1 MITRIEAYRYRCF
14 EKLDVPLGPYQVL
27 VGKNGAGKSTLMDI
41 PVLLGEMLYQRDIHG
56 PLFKPGGRRPARATT
71 PRDVLFNRAGDWC
84 WFAIEARLPDAVA
97 DQIERTTFEHL
108 GKKEQQARLKTP
120 GLKLVNI
127 RYELALRLVGEAFE
141 ISQESVFLFPQDR
154 SLADVPAGLWLDRVD
169 DNDPI
174 VRCVLRR
181 GSGGLTRIQPEG
193 TPPNGG
199 ETRQPEP
206 FPLLANTPRH
216 TPALGGLQ
224 VDTSRFAASHWLR
237 DFLADGILPI
247 SLDFAAMRP
256 AQPPPGLAYRVAAS
270 GTTLPW
276 SILDLSQ
283 RPRAYAEWL
292 DHIRFSIPHLRT
304 VRARQREDDHH
315 AYLEVEYE
323 TGVTVR
329 SVGLSDGTWAVLALS
344 ILPFLDN
351 VPPFVAVEEPETGIH
366 PKAIETVL
374 ESLSKM
380 PNSQVWI
387 STHSPVAVAVTQP
400 EHLLCMRQNKAGAVE
415 VTRGPDHPRLVD
427 WQGTPSLATLFSAG
441 VL

>member
-14 EKLDVPLGPYQVL
+14 ENLDVALGPYQVL

-41 PVLLGEMLYQRDIHG
+41 PVMLGEMLDQRDIQG
-56 PLFKPGGRRPARATT
+56 PLFTASRMRPARAET
-71 PRDVLFNRAGDWC
+71 PRDVLFNRVGDWC
-84 WFAIEARLPDAVA
+84 WFAVEACLPEELAE
-97 DQIERTTFEHL
+97 QIERTTFERL
-108 GKKEQQARLKTP
+108 SKREQQARLKTP
-120 GLKLVNI
+120 GVQVTNI
-127 RYELALRLVGEAFE
+127 RYELALRLMAEAFE
-141 ISQESVFLFPQDR
+141 ISHESLFLFPKDR
-154 SLADVPAGLWLDRVD
+154 SLAKVSDGLWADRVD
-169 DNDPI
+169 DNNPL

-181 GSGGLTRIQPEG
+181 ASDGDTRIQPEV
-193 TPPNGG
+193 PPPPSDK
-199 ETRQPEP
+199 ELDAEP
-206 FPLLANTPRH
+206 SPLVAKMPRRC
-216 TPALGGLQ
+216 PALAGML
-224 VDTSRFAASHWLR
+224 VDVSRFAASQWLR
-237 DFLADGILPI
+237 DFLADGTLPV
-247 SLDFAAMRP
+247 SLSVAAMRQ
-256 AQPPPGLAYRVAAS
+256 AQRPPGADYKVAAD

-276 SILDLSQ
+276 SVLDLSQ
-283 RPRAYAEWL
+283 RPAAYAEWL
-292 DHIRFSIPHLRT
+292 DHIRYSIPYLRT
-304 VRARQREDDHH
+304 VRARRREDDHH

-329 SVGLSDGTWAVLALS
+329 SVGLSDGTWAVLGLS

-351 VPPFVAVEEPETGIH
+351 VAPFVTVEEPETGIH

-400 EHLLCMRQNKAGAVE
+400 EHLLCLRQDKAGAVQ
-415 VTRGPDHPRLVD
+415 VTRGSDHPRLVD